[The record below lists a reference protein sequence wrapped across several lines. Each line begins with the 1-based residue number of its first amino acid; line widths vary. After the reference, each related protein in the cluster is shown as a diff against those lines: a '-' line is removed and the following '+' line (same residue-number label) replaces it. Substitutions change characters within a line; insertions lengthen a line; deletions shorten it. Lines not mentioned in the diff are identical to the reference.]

1 MTTTPTLE
9 ARLAEVLPCGG
20 MYLPDQDGELHGR
33 KCPCNFRPA
42 ILALTREREREER
55 ERCANEPFEEL
66 RRDALD
72 PNVSMDKMKRW
83 NSLSPGAL
91 WMRDAIHALEDR
103 ND

>member
-1 MTTTPTLE
+1 MTATPTIE
-9 ARLAEVLPCGG
+9 ARLAEVLPCYECHPVEHRTG
-20 MYLPDQDGELHGR
+20 
-33 KCPCNFRPA
+33 CPAVHRPA
-42 ILALTREREREER
+42 ILALIRTLLREER
-55 ERCANEPFEEL
+55 ERCANEPFAAL

-103 ND
+103 P